1 MYSCEFCFADH
12 HGKTSGWAQA
22 SKWEERLGWRPK
34 WLNGFIF
41 TVGEGCICSS
51 TIVIAWCFHI
61 LLKLRSVLCLYLVSL
76 DGWCNKRYYR
86 SLFVWGPLFLGLDCL
101 SLVHEKL
108 WHLSEVTQVIRGS
121 VCSINLACCL
131 SVHKFYWN
139 TDVIRYLHPV
149 YDCFLQGKGR
159 VGRLTTETKWLA
171 RPLRHLLIIGSAL

>member
-12 HGKTSGWAQA
+12 HGKTSRWAEA

-76 DGWCNKRYYR
+76 NGWCNKRYYR

-101 SLVHEKL
+101 SLVHEKP

-139 TDVIRYLHPV
+139 TCDQVFTSCLWLLSTRER
-149 YDCFLQGKGR
+149 QSW
-159 VGRLTTETKWLA
+159 RLMTETKWLA